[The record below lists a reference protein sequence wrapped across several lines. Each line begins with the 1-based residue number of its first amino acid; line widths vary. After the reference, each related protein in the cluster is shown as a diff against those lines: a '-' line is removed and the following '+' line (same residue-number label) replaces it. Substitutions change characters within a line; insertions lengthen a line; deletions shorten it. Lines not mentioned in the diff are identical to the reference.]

1 MCRVSPCL
9 SRLDD
14 HKILEARL
22 SQLEAKIQEKDEE
35 DEQEEDNEEEEV
47 EGQQVF
53 RVQHNYRESSEENF
67 SDGWN
72 VVVVQSTYLHGNTV
86 LELDTK
92 IKEI

>member
-35 DEQEEDNEEEEV
+35 DEQEEDNEEEV
-47 EGQQVF
+47 VF

-72 VVVVQSTYLHGNTV
+72 VVVVQSIYMETLYWTQ
-86 LELDTK
+86 K
-92 IKEI
+92 